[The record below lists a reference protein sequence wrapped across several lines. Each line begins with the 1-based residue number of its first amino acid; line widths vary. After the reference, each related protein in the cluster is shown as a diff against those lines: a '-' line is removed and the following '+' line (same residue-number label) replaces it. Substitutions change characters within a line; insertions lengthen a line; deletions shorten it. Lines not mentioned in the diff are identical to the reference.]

1 MRPIRW
7 VPPLIVSMLV
17 ACTPTTLPPLGPK
30 AVRFYGSTQN
40 QNKFDKL
47 NVSKCPKPGGDLRH
61 PGVTGGGSG
70 GEADDPPL
78 NVFSVLVDTNDH
90 RFTGT
95 QAAATAYRDA
105 KRADYESHMNSF
117 WQEASFGNV
126 SITLKM
132 YDKVLKMGG
141 AFDDYFNRPFVNA
154 SLTSQGLAAA
164 FPVTLAAGTKVTFQV
179 KDGHGRD
186 VSVDFAPSGTF
197 ANAAALAPL
206 CQTAFNGAPGVPSP
220 WVTCTATPGNELAM
234 QLDTLETAEGSLI
247 RVKSLT
253 GAFPGFNGPDE
264 PPGNGAQASLTGK
277 PVAGPIAL
285 DGTEHVVIEVRDKSL
300 RTRTYDVAL
309 TAGSLPDASSL
320 APLLLPKLNSEFNW
334 VETGS
339 AGSNRVAL
347 RVTAG
352 NSGPNASIRIVP
364 GGGPSKLGLDGPL
377 RVDGVIDAA
386 GTSTVRGDWSKTI
399 AEALSL
405 YLKQRAAD
413 SGIPIDA
420 AHQSNL
426 DTIVAN
432 ELSGFDSYLVIFVE
446 QTTGIPGRRAG
457 ASGGYFDL
465 SVPGAGGYV
474 YQKQLQARLMLG
486 EGGEGW
492 QTWAHE
498 SGHNLGFWDLY
509 WQPDYDT
516 HYNPTFDELHAWSIM
531 AASWI
536 ADHPESWHKNNI
548 GWLPNV
554 AVINPPLSGV
564 THTDTFTLTPLEY
577 PFASGFPTDYA
588 LLGNASAPATQ
599 LIQVKLSELHRINIE
614 NRQPG
619 TAFSQFLPD
628 DVSGWSPAN
637 AGGEA
642 GGVLVTDTVDP
653 NAPFFYR
660 PAVTVLNPDGSGAPP
675 AGTMLQARGM
685 KNGDSLELKNAYPA
699 YDGIKVAVVGR
710 VPGPPGKPEALKVAV
725 TRGPGDFLDLE
736 IRPWHAPDVYA
747 TPDIWIDWPGNGSED
762 YPSSDPPLGSGDQV
776 HWDPDGKVV
785 NFVKVRVHNRG
796 TILGKGV
803 VVRAFHNEPIGMGDH
818 GTFQPFPNS
827 APQDIPAG
835 EFRDFSFE
843 WRPTKSGHTCIRADI
858 FTHDSALGDLD
869 PTNNSAQENITDF
882 FPTAG
887 SPYKPVAFDFKV
899 TNGYDHP
906 VEAELIPSGLAD
918 GMDLEVESR
927 YVKLG
932 PKGERTLKGRLFMDE
947 TKIPPGPKARRKCDY
962 RFNLHA
968 FRRTSDSILPFGGV
982 TVAVTPSFGS
992 KLVFQE
998 LKRGGEGGI
1007 PVTYLTGRLD
1017 GPFNSGQVVDVAVVG
1032 SDGVSYGGTAATV
1045 SGGGFSIP
1053 VKGVPHGP
1061 ARIMLY
1067 YFGPDMTA
1075 SSAGPKSVTIP

>member
-17 ACTPTTLPPLGPK
+17 ACTPTTLPPLGPN
-30 AVRFYGSTQN
+30 AVRFQGSTQN

-47 NVSKCPKPGGDLRH
+47 NVPKCPKPRPEGDQKP
-61 PGVTGGGSG
+61 PGAPGGGG
-70 GEADDPPL
+70 GEPEDPPL
-78 NVFSVLVDTNDH
+78 NVFSVIVDTNDH
-90 RFTGT
+90 RFTGN
-95 QAAATAYRDA
+95 QAAATAYRDTKKA
-105 KRADYESHMNSF
+105 NYESNNNSF

-126 SITLKM
+126 SITMKM
-132 YDKVLKMGG
+132 YDKVLKLSG

-154 SLTSQGLAAA
+154 SLLSQGLASA

-186 VSVDFAPSGTF
+186 LDVDFAPTGTF
-197 ANAAALAPL
+197 ADAAALAPL
-206 CQTAFNGAPGVPSP
+206 CQNAFNAGPGVPSP
-220 WVTCTATPGNELAM
+220 WVTCVAAGNELSM
-234 QLDTLETAEGSLI
+234 QLDKLETAEASLI
-247 RVKSLT
+247 RVKSVT
-253 GAFPGFNGPDE
+253 GTFPGFNGPAE

-277 PVAGPIAL
+277 AVTGPIAL
-285 DGTEHVVIEVRDKSL
+285 NGTEHVIIEVRDKNL
-300 RTRTYDVAL
+300 KTRTYDIAL
-309 TAGSLPDASSL
+309 AAGSLPDGASL

-339 AGSNRVAL
+339 AGSNRLAL
-347 RVTAG
+347 RVKAG
-352 NSGPNASIRIVP
+352 DSGPNASIRIVP
-364 GGGPSKLGLDGPL
+364 GGGPAKLGLDGPS

-405 YLKQRAAD
+405 YVKQRAAD
-413 SGIPIDA
+413 SGIPVDA
-420 AHQSNL
+420 AHQGNL
-426 DTIVAN
+426 DTLVAN
-432 ELSGFDSYLVIFVE
+432 ELSGFDSYLVLFVE

-465 SVPGAGGYV
+465 SVPGTGGYV

-486 EGGEGW
+486 EGAEPW

-498 SGHNLGFWDLY
+498 LGHNLGFWDLY

-531 AASWI
+531 ASSWI
-536 ADHPESWHKNNI
+536 ADHPESWHKHNI
-548 GWLPNV
+548 GWMTTLAEVV
-554 AVINPPLSGV
+554 APPMGATE
-564 THTDTFTLTPLEY
+564 THTFTLIPLERKFSDY
-577 PFASGFPTDYA
+577 PGFGSASE
-588 LLGNASAPATQ
+588 PAAH
-599 LIQVKLSELHRINIE
+599 LVRIKLSSQHWVHLE

-619 TAFSQFLPD
+619 ATFSQLLPD
-628 DVSGWSPAN
+628 DVFGWSPAN

-642 GGVLVTDTVDP
+642 GGLLVTDTVDP

-675 AGTMLQARGM
+675 AGTGVQARGM
-685 KNGDSLELKNAYPA
+685 KDGDSLELKNAFPA
-699 YDGIKVAVVGR
+699 YDGIKVAVVGK
-710 VPGPPGKPEALKVAV
+710 VPGPGGKPEALKVAV
-725 TRGPGDFLDLE
+725 TRGPGNFLDLE

-747 TPDIWIDWPGNGSED
+747 TPDIWIDWPDNGSEN
-762 YPSSDPPLGSGDQV
+762 YPTSDPPLGSGDQV
-776 HWDPDGKVV
+776 HWDPDGKIA
-785 NFVKVRVHNRG
+785 NNVKVRVHNRG

-843 WRPTKSGHTCIRADI
+843 WKPTKSGHTCIRADV

-869 PTNNSAQENITDF
+869 PTNNSGQENITDF
-882 FPTAG
+882 FATSG
-887 SPYKPVAFDFKV
+887 SPYTPVAFDFKL

-918 GMDLEVESR
+918 GMDLEVETR

-932 PKGERTLKGRLFMDE
+932 PKEERTLKGRLFVDE
-947 TKIPPGPKARRKCDY
+947 TKIPPTSKARRKCDY

-968 FRRTSDSILPFGGV
+968 FRRTPDSILPFGGV
-982 TVAVTPSFGS
+982 TVNVTPSFGS
-992 KLVFQE
+992 KLLFRE
-998 LKRGGEGGI
+998 IKRETQGGI
-1007 PVTYLTGRLD
+1007 PITHVSGRLD
-1017 GPFNSGQVVDVAVVG
+1017 GPFNAGQVVDVAVVG
-1032 SDGVSYGGTAATV
+1032 SDGVSHGGTSVTAP
-1045 SGGGFSIP
+1045 GGGFSIQ
-1053 VKGVPHGP
+1053 VKGVPQGP
-1061 ARIMLY
+1061 ARVMLY